1 MKPVNEIAREDLER
15 LDRDDPLSNF
25 RAEFV
30 LPPGIL
36 YFDGNSLGAMPATV
50 GPLVR
55 QIVEKEWAE
64 GLVTSWNEAGWFD
77 LPLRL
82 GGKIAG
88 LIGAQP
94 DEVVVTDSTGIDLYK
109 ALAAA
114 LQHRPERRII
124 VMEGSN
130 FPTDNYVAQGLV
142 GQLGNGYEIRFA
154 EADELG
160 SAIDDEVAAICLT
173 HVHYKSGRILDMAAL
188 TEAAHEYGAIAV
200 WDLCHSAGA
209 MQVDVNACLVD
220 FAVGCTYKYLNGGP
234 GSPGFIFVAERHL
247 GKYRQ
252 PLTGWWGHAEPFA
265 FERDYRPAS
274 GIRQM
279 LSGTQ
284 PVLSLAV
291 AEAGIDIMRR
301 ADMQAIRE
309 KSMRMTDLLIG
320 LVDKRCSGLDL
331 ALVSPRDARL
341 RASQVSFHHDNGFPV
356 MQALISRGV
365 IGDYRAPGNLRFGVT
380 PLYLHYTDIWDAV
393 EILRDVLETGVW
405 REPEFN
411 TRGPVT

>member
-1 MKPVNEIAREDLER
+1 MHDIAREDLER
-15 LDRDDPLSNF
+15 LDREDPLAGF
-25 RAEFV
+25 RAEFD

-36 YFDGNSLGAMPATV
+36 YFDGNSLGAMPVTA
-50 GPLVR
+50 GQRAR
-55 QIVEKEWAE
+55 QVVEKEWAQ
-64 GLVTSWNEAGWFD
+64 GLITSWNQAGWFE
-77 LPLRL
+77 LPVRL

-109 ALAAA
+109 VLAAA
-114 LQHRPERRII
+114 LQHCPDRRII

-130 FPTDNYVAQGLV
+130 FPTDNYVVQGLV
-142 GQLGNGYEIRFA
+142 EQLDDGYEIRFA
-154 EADELG
+154 EAAELE

-188 TEAAHEYGAIAV
+188 TKVAHEVGAMAV
-200 WDLCHSAGA
+200 WDLCHSVGA
-209 MQVDVNACLVD
+209 MPVDVNACDAD

-234 GSPGFIFVAERHL
+234 GSPGFIFMAERHHD
-247 GKYRQ
+247 KFRQ

-265 FERDYRPAS
+265 FERDYRPAP

-291 AEAGIDIMRR
+291 AEAGIDIMLR
-301 ADMQAIRE
+301 ADIAAIRE
-309 KSMRMTDLLIG
+309 KSMRMTDLLIRLVESRCAGFG
-320 LVDKRCSGLDL
+320 LE
-331 ALVSPRDARL
+331 LVSPRDARC

-365 IGDYRAPGNLRFGVT
+365 VGDYRAPGNLRFGVT
-380 PLYLHYTDIWDAV
+380 PLYLRYTDVWDAV
-393 EILRDVLETGVW
+393 EILHDVLVTGDW
-405 REPEFN
+405 QKSEFN